1 MIAEKT
7 TIDLTK
13 YRQAISK
20 TDTVSIN
27 GRVVQVIGVLVESQ
41 GPLCGVGEVCEI
53 HCSRAGSPILAEVV
67 GFKESR
73 TLLMPFGEVHNIP
86 PGSEVVS
93 TGASLQIS
101 VGPSLLGRVLDGLG
115 RPIDGKGPIE
125 SGQEQSN
132 MLKMS
137 VSASASPPH
146 PLARRRI
153 REPLA
158 LGVRAI
164 DGLMT
169 VGKGQ
174 RLGIFAG
181 SGVGKSTLLGMIA
194 RNTSADVNVIGLI
207 GERGREVRDF
217 IEKDLGDE
225 GLARSVVV
233 VATSDQVPVVRLRG
247 AQVATSI
254 AEYFRDTG
262 KDVLL
267 MMDSVTRVAWA
278 QREIGLASGEPPT
291 TRGYTPSVFAL
302 LPRLLE
308 RSGTAEHG
316 SITALYTV
324 LVEGD
329 DMNEPVADTVRG
341 ILDGHIVLSR
351 ELASRNHYPAIDVL
365 SSVSR
370 LMPDVTTP
378 EHRNFAGKLRDVLAT
393 YRASE
398 DLINIGAYA
407 RGSNPKIDFALD
419 RIDAVNAFLRQAVDE
434 CGEFGATIAAL
445 GRIFGENETVSVQT
459 TSSIG
464 SS

>member
-419 RIDAVNAFLRQAVDE
+419 RIDAVNAFLRQAADE